1 MSKNT
6 LFSKGRFV
14 TFVTAVVTA
23 CTFIGP
29 VAAHAAVE
37 DSTAAVDYYEAAQYD
52 ETMTA
57 VSRDCEVS
65 ASRGSEFII
74 TIPKKIVLDGQ
85 GEADYEVTVDADLAG
100 CEVISVI
107 PTARGEG
114 FILTEKGGKASIGYI
129 VTQEKQFF
137 IAGGSVSTGLE
148 AEMEL
153 SGIPEGNYVI
163 KTREAATTFGT
174 ISAPSISAGDWSGV
188 FDFAIALS
196 YKG

>member
-23 CTFIGP
+23 CTFLGP
-29 VAAHAAVE
+29 VAAHAAVQ
-37 DSTAAVDYYEAAQYD
+37 DSTASVDYYDAAQYD

-57 VSRDCEVS
+57 VSRNCEVS

-74 TIPKKIVLDGQ
+74 TIPKKIVLNGK
-85 GEADYEVTVDADLAG
+85 GEASFEVTVDADLAG
-100 CEVISVI
+100 CEMISVI

-114 FILTEKGGKASIGYI
+114 FVLTEKGGKASIDYT
-129 VTQEKQFF
+129 VTQQKQFF
-137 IAGGSVSTGLE
+137 IAGGSSSTGLE

-153 SGIPEGNYVI
+153 SETPAEGYVI
-163 KTREAATTFGT
+163 KTREAATTLGT
-174 ISAPSISAGDWSGV
+174 VSAPSISAGDWSGV